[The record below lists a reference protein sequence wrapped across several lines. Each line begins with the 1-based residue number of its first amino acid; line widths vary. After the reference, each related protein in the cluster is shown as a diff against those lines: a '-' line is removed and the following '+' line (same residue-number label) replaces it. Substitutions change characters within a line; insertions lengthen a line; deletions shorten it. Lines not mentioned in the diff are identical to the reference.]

1 MIPLLKGLRI
11 LDLTSVILGPYATQI
26 LGDLGAD
33 VIKVEPPEGD
43 SMRPVAP
50 VAAPGMSAIFANSN
64 RNKRSIVLD
73 LKAEAG
79 RAALLQLIGTADA
92 FLHNMR
98 QAALDRL
105 GFGFAAVRSA
115 NPRIVYAAAVGFG
128 QRGRYAGRPAYD

>member
-11 LDLTSVILGPYATQI
+11 LDLTTVILGPYATQI
-26 LGDLGAD
+26 LGDLGAEI
-33 VIKVEPPEGD
+33 IKVEPPEGD

-50 VAAPGMSAIFANSN
+50 VAAPGISAIFANAN

-79 RAALLQLIGTADA
+79 RVALSRLIATADA

-98 QAALDRL
+98 QQALDRL
-105 GFGFAAVRSA
+105 GFGFDAVRAA
-115 NPRIVYAAAVGFG
+115 NPRIIYAAAVGF
-128 QRGRYAGRPAYD
+128 